1 MSDSVIQG
9 GAEEGAP
16 ASSWATPGGL
26 LRQARLHA
34 GVQVDTLAAALK
46 VPVYKLEALEEDR
59 LEVFPD
65 VVFVRAL
72 ASSICRTL
80 KVDATPVLELL
91 PQGQAPRLSAD
102 NGINASFKDGHGARK
117 VTSAS
122 LAGGPSGPRW
132 IPAVVAVLLLAAL
145 ALVFLPRG
153 LEWWRGSQDAS
164 AVESSSSSAGAL
176 PAGMVEEPAA
186 APSALTAPSATA
198 GGADATAAPVAAPMG
213 GASAEAALPTPVAPV
228 PALAGGEVLVVR
240 ARGETWVQIRNLVG
254 GSSVQRVLQ
263 AGDSLV
269 AQGEPPWAV
278 VIGKAA
284 MTDVLVRGE
293 RLDLTTIARDN
304 VARFEVK

>member
-1 MSDSVIQG
+1 MSDSMMQESG
-9 GAEEGAP
+9 GDGAP
-16 ASSWATPGGL
+16 ATSWITPGGL
-26 LRQARLHA
+26 LRQARLQA
-34 GVQVDTLAAALK
+34 GVHVDTLAAALK

-59 LEVFPD
+59 LDVFPD
-65 VVFVRAL
+65 AVFVRAL

-102 NGINASFKDGHGARK
+102 KGINAAFKDGHGAKK

-122 LAGGPSGPRW
+122 LTNSPSGSRW
-132 IPAVVAVLLLAAL
+132 IPAMVVVLLLAAL

-153 LEWWRGSQDAS
+153 LDLWRGTQDARTEMS
-164 AVESSSSSAGAL
+164 AAPAASAPVGI
-176 PAGMVEEPAA
+176 VEEPVV
-186 APSALTAPSATA
+186 APNAVATVGAGDGPAMTGGGLTS
-198 GGADATAAPVAAPMG
+198 PVAA
-213 GASAEAALPTPVAPV
+213 ASAAAAAVSAPVVAP
-228 PALAGGEVLVVR
+228 PAVSGGEVLVVR

-284 MTDVLVRGE
+284 VTDVMVRGE
-293 RLDLTTIARDN
+293 RLDLTSIARDN